1 MSSSLSVPHFP
12 QQADGYCLP
21 ACVQMVMA
29 YWGIDRDQSK
39 LARELR
45 TIVGAGT
52 PGSRLLH
59 LASRSLD
66 VHYGEGVID
75 DLRSALNQ
83 GIPPIVLV
91 NTMHFPHWQLQ
102 TAHAVVI
109 TDMGEAE
116 VLMNDPGVEHGPI
129 SVSFGDFYLAWDEMA
144 NLYGLIRK
152 K

>member
-21 ACVQMVMA
+21 ACVQMVM
-29 YWGIDRDQSK
+29 
-39 LARELR
+39 
-45 TIVGAGT
+45 V
-52 PGSRLLH
+52 
-59 LASRSLD
+59 
-66 VHYGEGVID
+66 
-75 DLRSALNQ
+75 
-83 GIPPIVLV
+83 V